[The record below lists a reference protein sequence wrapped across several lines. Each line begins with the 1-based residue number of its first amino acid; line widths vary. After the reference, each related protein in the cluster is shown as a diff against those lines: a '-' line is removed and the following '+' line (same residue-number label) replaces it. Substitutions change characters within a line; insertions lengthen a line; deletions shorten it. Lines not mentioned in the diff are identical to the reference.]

1 VLLVGSG
8 IKTALQWEKYTMSN
22 NSNAKTKEPTDAKQQ
37 PVKTIRRG
45 AIAASI
51 WKRQTATG
59 FEYLDFSL
67 SRSWKLKSGEKE
79 GYSQN
84 FFVANEEALS
94 EVVSEACRF
103 IRTQLSVAGMDGP
116 AMAEQVDL
124 A

>member
-1 VLLVGSG
+1 VLLLGSG
-8 IKTALQWEKYTMSN
+8 IETALQWEKYTMSN
-22 NSNAKTKEPTDAKQQ
+22 NNVKTKESTDVRQH

-45 AIAASI
+45 AVAASI
-51 WKRQTATG
+51 WKRQTPTG

-94 EVVSEACRF
+94 EVVTEACRF
-103 IRTQLSVAGMDGP
+103 IRTQQVTVAGTDGP
-116 AMAEQVDL
+116 TVVEQVDL

>member
-1 VLLVGSG
+1 
-8 IKTALQWEKYTMSN
+8 MSN
-22 NSNAKTKEPTDAKQQ
+22 NHNAKTTDPTDVKQQ

-45 AIAASI
+45 AVAASI
-51 WKRQTATG
+51 WKRQTPTG
-59 FEYLDFSL
+59 FEYLDFSP

-84 FFVANEEALS
+84 FFVANEEALN

-103 IRTQLSVAGMDGP
+103 IQTQLSVTGMDGP
-116 AMAEQVDL
+116 AVTEQVDL

>member
-1 VLLVGSG
+1 
-8 IKTALQWEKYTMSN
+8 MSN
-22 NSNAKTKEPTDAKQQ
+22 NNNVKTKESAHVRQH

-45 AIAASI
+45 AVAASI
-51 WKRQTATG
+51 WKRQTPTG

-79 GYSQN
+79 GYSQS

-94 EVVSEACRF
+94 EVVTEACRF
-103 IRTQLSVAGMDGP
+103 IRTQQPSVAGTDGP
-116 AMAEQVDL
+116 ATVEQVDL

>member
-8 IKTALQWEKYTMSN
+8 IETALQWEKYTMSN
-22 NSNAKTKEPTDAKQQ
+22 NNSAKTKEPTDVKQQ

-45 AIAASI
+45 AVAASI

-103 IRTQLSVAGMDGP
+103 IRTQLSVAGMDSP